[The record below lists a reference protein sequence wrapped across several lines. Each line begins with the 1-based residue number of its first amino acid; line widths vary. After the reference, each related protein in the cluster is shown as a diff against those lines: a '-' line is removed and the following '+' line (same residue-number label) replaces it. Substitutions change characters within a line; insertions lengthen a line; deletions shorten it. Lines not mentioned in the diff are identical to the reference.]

1 MAITKKIAVKKA
13 VVKETPSEVVAH
25 SGVDWRSLYL
35 YAVCL
40 ITLLVVLFS
49 VVSLVNGLVNVIF
62 PDPTYVDIYAPSGA
76 TKASAAAIA
85 AQDAA
90 SQRRAL
96 KGMFTAFTTIA
107 IAAPLYLYHWRETK
121 RTR

>member
-1 MAITKKIAVKKA
+1 MAVIKKVATPKA
-13 VVKETPSEVVAH
+13 VAKQAPLEVVAH

-62 PDPTYVDIYAPSGA
+62 PDPAYVDIYAPAGA
-76 TKASAAAIA
+76 
-85 AQDAA
+85 
-90 SQRRAL
+90 
-96 KGMFTAFTTIA
+96 
-107 IAAPLYLYHWRETK
+107 
-121 RTR
+121 